1 MSLFWGAPAP
11 APVSVPAPEAAS
23 DDGRRGSDASFQRL
37 SGSGFDSFSFD
48 GSSFHGPDGVPDGA
62 PADVARRGSDGS
74 PCEVPQPSP
83 VRPDDGLDLD
93 NAGFFNAGP
102 ADSPR
107 RAHGGADGFADG
119 EEDGGGGGSRGG
131 RAGRSG
137 GERDG
142 GAAASEGAWPVAAP
156 GVGSGEL
163 LGSISPTP
171 PSRSLTIPAAAPRS
185 GANVASVSSDEF
197 LSHTSSHESR
207 KLGLSVSPVIID
219 HNDWTLMA
227 TRAPPTPVAEGD
239 YGVELDEAEGS
250 PSDETVSPASGRL
263 MREACAL
270 LAGENVEHTAE
281 EVTWERPHAGSR
293 GSVSGELHLTDYR
306 VGWCRQP
313 SLDGRHNY
321 EADVPLRSI
330 SQLREENGGATLRVS
345 AKHGQ
350 MLRFSFANV
359 AAGRAFRKKLLE
371 SHRPLFFER
380 RRQQAPDAFDSGEV
394 DFERQ
399 GVPWSQWRVCKAN
412 AEYDVCSSYPADAL
426 VVPAAVSDDDVRA
439 AAQFRTRQRL
449 PCLAY
454 YDRWTGASLCRA
466 SQPLVGVVSHRNS
479 KDENLLR
486 AIYDNNT
493 NGTELR
499 IVDCR
504 SRMAALGNQL
514 ALGAGVESRDHG
526 YETCHVEHQDM
537 PNIHAVSASF
547 AQLGELCSSGL
558 HRAAAATKP
567 SWLKDLE
574 STGWFEQLGYLL
586 AAAERLV
593 VAMGVDR
600 ISCLV
605 HCSDGW
611 DRTTQLVSLAAML
624 MDPYYRT
631 VAGFSVLVERE
642 WVRMGHQF
650 SERSGHRIYSSHVG
664 ATSAVTE
671 QKDVSPIFVQWLDA
685 VWQVTRQF
693 PTAFEFNE
701 GLLVLLGREMY
712 SCRFRTFAFD
722 CEAQRRQHAAELP
735 PPVPADGSAAEAD
748 AASTALG
755 RGSSGEQVVSPGA
768 GGGAAAAVSGT
779 GTGLEE
785 TEVVGESIWEY
796 IAAHRKRYISP
807 FFIPTAGTDGG
818 GNDLLGSCH
827 SNGNGNGSGGDGGRV
842 LLRPSSTA
850 ASIRLWSAMYLADD
864 CCVDA
869 PIAMRPKETLVAWG
883 RRAVAEA
890 TRGTVARDELAKSRV
905 RVAELE
911 QELAAARAEAASAQ
925 ERAAALEAA
934 AMQTAAAAAAGEAA
948 NDAPAVAKLRSE
960 SSAILFSAGSSE

>member
-11 APVSVPAPEAAS
+11 APEVPAPAS
-23 DDGRRGSDASFQRL
+23 SDEGRRGSDASFQRL

-48 GSSFHGPDGVPDGA
+48 GSLLHADAGPADARARRDSAGSACAPPEPGVPR
-62 PADVARRGSDGS
+62 ADDAD
-74 PCEVPQPSP
+74 
-83 VRPDDGLDLD
+83 LDLD
-93 NAGFFNAGP
+93 STGFFNAGP
-102 ADSPR
+102 VDSPR
-107 RAHGGADGFADG
+107 RARGAIDGD
-119 EEDGGGGGSRGG
+119 ELPGGGSAHGSRSGRRASG
-131 RAGRSG
+131 TSDGERAGDADDVG
-137 GERDG
+137 
-142 GAAASEGAWPVAAP
+142 WPVAAP
-156 GVGSGEL
+156 GVGSCEL
-163 LGSISPTP
+163 LGSMSPTP
-171 PSRSLTIPAAAPRS
+171 PSRSLNIPAAAPRS

-227 TRAPPTPVAEGD
+227 ARAPPTPVAEGD
-239 YGVELDEAEGS
+239 YGVEFEEGEAS
-250 PSDETVSPASGRL
+250 ASDQAVSPASGRL

-270 LAGENVEHTAE
+270 LRCESVEHIAE
-281 EVTWERPHAGSR
+281 DVKWERPYAGSW
-293 GSVSGELHLTDYR
+293 GGIMGELHLTDFR

-321 EADVPLRSI
+321 EAGVPLRSI
-330 SQLREENGGATLRVS
+330 SQLHEEDGGATLRVS
-345 AKHGQ
+345 AKHGR
-350 MLRFSFANV
+350 MFRFRFANV
-359 AAGRAFRKKLLE
+359 AAGKAFRQKLLE
-371 SHRPLFFER
+371 SHRSLFFER
-380 RRQQAPDAFDSGEV
+380 QRQQAPDHFDSGKA

-399 GVPWSQWRVCKAN
+399 GVPWTQWRICHAN
-412 AEYDVCSSYPADAL
+412 AKYDVCSSYPADAL

-449 PCLAY
+449 PCLVY

-466 SQPLVGVVSHRNS
+466 SQPLVGVGSHRNS

-504 SRMAALGNQL
+504 SRMAALGNKL
-514 ALGAGVESRDHG
+514 AHGAGVESRDHG

-547 AQLGELCSSGL
+547 AQLAELCSSGT
-558 HRAAAATKP
+558 HRAAAASKP

-593 VAMGVDR
+593 IAMGVDR

-611 DRTTQLVSLAAML
+611 DRTTQLVSLAAL
-624 MDPYYRT
+624 LLDPYYRT
-631 VAGFSVLVERE
+631 ITGFSVLVERE

-664 ATSAVTE
+664 AGTAVTE
-671 QKDVSPIFVQWLDA
+671 QKEVSPIFVQWLDA
-685 VWQVTRQF
+685 VWQVMRQF

-701 GLLVLLGREMY
+701 DLLVLLGREVY

-722 CEAQRRQHAAELP
+722 CEVQRRQHSAELP
-735 PPVPADGSAAEAD
+735 PAIATDGSGMDSSNRRAEAD
-748 AASTALG
+748 G
-755 RGSSGEQVVSPGA
+755 VVS
-768 GGGAAAAVSGT
+768 AAPLAAESDD
-779 GTGLEE
+779 
-785 TEVVGESIWEY
+785 EVVGESIWEH
-796 IAAHRKRYISP
+796 IAAHERQYVSP
-807 FFIPTAGTDGG
+807 FFTRNAVAGVGAFTES
-818 GNDLLGSCH
+818 NDAIGSCH
-827 SNGNGNGSGGDGGRV
+827 GNGGSSGSDGGRV
-842 LLRPSSTA
+842 FLRPSSSAT
-850 ASIRLWSAMYLADD
+850 SIRLWSAMYLPDD
-864 CCVDA
+864 CCADA
-869 PIAMRPKETLVAWG
+869 PIAMRPNEALTAWA

-890 TRGTVARDELAKSRV
+890 NRGAAARAELAESRS

-911 QELAAARAEAASAQ
+911 QQLADARAEVAGAHAC
-925 ERAAALEAA
+925 
-934 AMQTAAAAAAGEAA
+934 TAAAATAALQAGTAAAIADSGRDKGLTTNHAAAAGAV
-948 NDAPAVAKLRSE
+948 APVVAKLRSE
-960 SSAILFSAGSSE
+960 SSAINFSEGSAN